1 MFASVAS
8 PITERGVYLKK
19 KKKKTYMIRE
29 WFTRLEHILLISAGV
44 WAIIRP
50 KCPGHSNYY
59 CLILVVSSALLQLN
73 CEEI

>member
-1 MFASVAS
+1 MFACGKPNYRAW
-8 PITERGVYLKK
+8 GLFKK